1 MNPLEYKKKIEHE
14 LIKGF
19 LDKFY
24 HKVGYYPTVITNTNI
39 ETKDGLAILNLSDL
53 EKHFEPYLPTIYERK
68 MSLSSKDRNRSLVDL
83 RFIFFFI
90 ARTMM
95 YNLKDI
101 GMYCGG
107 RDHTTVIYGLKTFN
121 NLYKTDENFRNRYK
135 TIINNIKK
143 SYESQTLEHT
153 DKVELE
159 S

>member
-1 MNPLEYKKKIEHE
+1 MNPLEYKKKIENE

-39 ETKDGLAILNLSDL
+39 ETKDGLGILNLNDL
-53 EKHFEPYLPTIYERK
+53 AKYFEPYLPTIYERK
-68 MSLSSKDRNRSLVDL
+68 MSLSSKNRNRSLVDL

-95 YNLKDI
+95 YNLRDI

-107 RDHTTVIYGLKTFN
+107 RDHTTVLHGLKTFK
-121 NLYKTDENFRNRYK
+121 NLYETDIKFKSIYT
-135 TIINNIKK
+135 TIINNIKQK
-143 SYESQTLEHT
+143 YEPSTMEYLNQME
-153 DKVELE
+153 VE